1 MLMST
6 KQKQPEQ
13 PALPTSDQQPEV
25 QKAEAPKPTGSAQG
39 KTAVEVLS
47 PFRQRLAKYFEDQQ
61 PDLTA
66 DAEADR
72 LACQWADDLEGR
84 LARYA
89 DTEGRVTGLLERQP
103 HVAELLQ
110 QLLDDD
116 ALPLRVAVRRTLG
129 EEGLLPQPG
138 DDGYEAFAQQKAE
151 AENRQAQLEANL
163 KQSLEVLRKYADEH
177 KLDEHD
183 QQALVEAI
191 NADFDNLLE
200 RRITDEMLQ
209 GYLKRLRYDLDVDN
223 ARHEGELKGRNE
235 NISARMAA
243 QKAAQLGDGLPQPQ
257 GGGYAPK
264 MLKGQQPVIDFS
276 KY

>member
-1 MLMST
+1 MST

-13 PALPTSDQQPEV
+13 PALPTADQQPEV

-39 KTAVEVLS
+39 KTAVVVLS
-47 PFRQRLAKYFEDQQ
+47 PFRQRLAKHFEDQH

-66 DAEADR
+66 DAEVDR

-103 HVAELLQ
+103 LVAELLQ
-110 QLLDDD
+110 LLLDDD

-129 EEGLLPQPG
+129 EEGLQPQPG

-151 AENRQAQLEANL
+151 AESRQAQLEANL
-163 KQSLEVLRKYADEH
+163 KQSLEVLRKYADGH
-177 KLDEHD
+177 QLDEHD

-200 RRITDEMLQ
+200 RRITDDMLQ